1 MPWLKSSAPLS
12 GDFGPAEPPRPGA
25 THSLMMLASQGAR
38 RLALAQERA
47 DRLSREGQP
56 AMAEEAYAQLRI
68 MREAQQIRMR
78 LLSPAQREIVEA
90 EVRRWHGATAPAG
103 RR

>member
-1 MPWLKSSAPLS
+1 
-12 GDFGPAEPPRPGA
+12 
-25 THSLMMLASQGAR
+25 MMLASQGAR

-47 DRLSREGQP
+47 DRLSREGQA
-56 AMAEEAYAQLRI
+56 AMAEEAFAQLRI

-90 EVRRWHGATAPAG
+90 EAKRRRAAMAPATS
-103 RR
+103 R

>member
-1 MPWLKSSAPLS
+1 MPWPKSSAPLS
-12 GDFGPAEPPRPGA
+12 LNAGPAEPSRPGH

-47 DRLSREGQP
+47 DRLSREGQ
-56 AMAEEAYAQLRI
+56 AALAEEAHGQLRI

-78 LLSPAQREIVEA
+78 LLSPAQREIIEA
-90 EVRRWHGATAPAG
+90 EVNRRQGAAAPAG